1 MHFIGTMLFK
11 VSLLRDYLR
20 FIVIERFNLGRFVAQ
35 LHFSRT
41 RTPLFFFLQIPKHDN
56 LFKYKY
62 KNKWFIGIYAYLNLC
77 QF

>member
-41 RTPLFFFLQIPKHDN
+41 RTPLFFFTNSKTRQFVQIQVQK
-56 LFKYKY
+56 
-62 KNKWFIGIYAYLNLC
+62 
-77 QF
+77 